1 MKAIIKCYL
10 VLSFSVI
17 SADLWRWCPRSQFHY
32 SINRWR
38 YRRLQGQCSSHSSR
52 HDSLH
57 RLHPR
62 ALPSTGA
69 HWDLVLSWISKS
81 LLSYSFLSP
90 TQINFP
96 MCTIASMPRLPEHCV
111 EYVRMLLWPKEKP
124 FGGTWIHS
132 MHIWLYCYLVVFY
145 YFTFECVFLRWCCP
159 RWRWPNAHPV
169 GVPEISRKSSRV
181 QHHWGDLQTHPGW
194 VRRAC
199 QWDFFSNFV
208 KSSHL

>member
-1 MKAIIKCYL
+1 MEEQKASRAMLESFFQAWQLASIAPSSSTLHRCTL
-10 VLSFSVI
+10 GFSVK
-17 SADLWRWCPRSQFHY
+17 LNF
-32 SINRWR
+32 
-38 YRRLQGQCSSHSSR
+38 
-52 HDSLH
+52 
-57 RLHPR
+57 
-62 ALPSTGA
+62 
-69 HWDLVLSWISKS
+69 KS
-81 LLSYSFLSP
+81 LLSYSFLSPTP